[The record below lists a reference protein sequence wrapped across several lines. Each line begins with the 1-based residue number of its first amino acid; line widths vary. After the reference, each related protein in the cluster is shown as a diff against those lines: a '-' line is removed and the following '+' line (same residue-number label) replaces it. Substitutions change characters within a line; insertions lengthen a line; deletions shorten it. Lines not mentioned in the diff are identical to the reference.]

1 MPFLQRNARARP
13 LCARLAVATRGPE
26 PVSLQPNHRGARRV
40 FQDGREELSQVK
52 PWAPAPPQP
61 LLQPENSV
69 RQEAFGRRS
78 KRTTFSAPSRLILS
92 FWRGFGKPAE
102 AASSLAK
109 TNETVPYNLYRS
121 RFLCR
126 CAFMR
131 LRRLCLAIF
140 AFLRF
145 LSEPIQI
152 LVTAI
157 RLNHLIHH
165 SASVVAGFDYL
176 VPCDGP
182 DAAFFLSC
190 VAMPIFF
197 KNGSI
202 DCLRPR
208 NFSID
213 SLTSRESP
221 GS

>member
-1 MPFLQRNARARP
+1 M
-13 LCARLAVATRGPE
+13 
-26 PVSLQPNHRGARRV
+26 QPNHRGARRV

-61 LLQPENSV
+61 LLQPENSA
-69 RQEAFGRRS
+69 RKEAFGRRS

-92 FWRGFGKPAE
+92 FWRGFGKPAG
-102 AASSLAK
+102 AAASLAK
-109 TNETVPYNLYRS
+109 ANETVPYNLYRS

-157 RLNHLIHH
+157 RLNHLIHR
-165 SASVVAGFDYL
+165 SASVVADSAIWFL
-176 VPCDGP
+176 VTARLLLSFYPACRCRFSSKMVRPIVCGP
-182 DAAFFLSC
+182 G
-190 VAMPIFF
+190 IFR
-197 KNGSI
+197 ST
-202 DCLRPR
+202 R
-208 NFSID
+208 
-213 SLTSRESP
+213 
-221 GS
+221 